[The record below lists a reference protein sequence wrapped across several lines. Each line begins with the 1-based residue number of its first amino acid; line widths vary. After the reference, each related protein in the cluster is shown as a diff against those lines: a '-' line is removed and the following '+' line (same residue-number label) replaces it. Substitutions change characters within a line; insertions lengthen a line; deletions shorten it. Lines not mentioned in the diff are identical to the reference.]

1 MDDMWVIY
9 GDLSARTLHSVQH
22 VAHAACKLQVQ
33 VASCKCKRARLRM
46 ANEGDAGEQQR
57 SSNADGVDD
66 AGEEG
71 TEAGVHE
78 EEQQHAGGGR
88 QGWQV
93 GKTKVNKHERRD
105 NTRTKKARNGRNKRK

>member
-1 MDDMWVIY
+1 MGTYRRERCTVCNMW
-9 GDLSARTLHSVQH
+9 LTLRASCK
-22 VAHAACKLQVQ
+22 CKLQV
-33 VASCKCKRARLRM
+33 ASCKRARLRV

-105 NTRTKKARNGRNKRK
+105 NTRTKKARNGKSEWK